1 MFGEYRKCCSEVA
14 KTVFDP
20 LRTHAPQLGVTN
32 GTAAGTFELTGISGA
47 YTGSTGLYPY
57 NFTPLS
63 LPTTVDDFYA
73 SGGGP
78 EATY

>member
-1 MFGEYRKCCSEVA
+1 M
-14 KTVFDP
+14 
-20 LRTHAPQLGVTN
+20 TN